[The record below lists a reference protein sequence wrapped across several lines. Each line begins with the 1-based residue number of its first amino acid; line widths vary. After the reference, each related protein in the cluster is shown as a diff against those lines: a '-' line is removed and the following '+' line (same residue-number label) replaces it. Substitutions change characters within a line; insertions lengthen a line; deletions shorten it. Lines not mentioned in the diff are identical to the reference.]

1 MHRRAMEEN
10 YDKMID
16 SASLMVHY
24 GVRLHMVDGP
34 AENIKITTPSDYYV
48 FRAIVEAR
56 ENSQIW
62 GI

>member
-1 MHRRAMEEN
+1 
-10 YDKMID
+10 MID